1 MKYWVLTSGA
11 AIMAVMT
18 GEFTQD
24 QLPNGF
30 QIETDLP
37 QETIIRECGI
47 YDGKLVHVGA
57 KPTAMHKLDDVK
69 PQWIIDTALVE
80 QYKENLKSKIDDIRK
95 QKSTEPIEFY
105 NSVFDANEV
114 SIQNLNAWQLQLMA
128 GVSLPDGFVWRDHY
142 NNDHLVDATFINGLA
157 AAITLRGTS
166 LYTIAWA
173 KKAEVDQLSFDDL
186 LTYDPEI
193 NW

>member
-1 MKYWVLTSGA
+1 MKYWVLTTGV

-24 QLPNGF
+24 QLPNGV

-37 QETIIRECGI
+37 QETIIQEYGL
-47 YDGKLVHVGA
+47 YHGELVHVGA
-57 KPTAMHKLDDVK
+57 KPSPLYKLDDVE

-95 QKSTEPIEFY
+95 QKSTEPIEYY

-114 SIQNLNAWQLQLMA
+114 SIQNLNAWQVQLMA
-128 GVSLPDGFVWRDHY
+128 GVNLPDGFVWRDHF
-142 NNDHLVDATFINGLA
+142 NNDHLVDAAFINGLA

-166 LYTIAWA
+166 LYAVAWA
-173 KKAEVDQLSFDDL
+173 KKAEVDQLSIDDL